1 MSSSSSEEPE
11 PEALLVLGTCLEEKQ
26 ILRRRRQSEGEMRSP
41 VPERS
46 LIIES
51 DDDDD
56 TQSAVAT
63 NWTGHGHDEEEPEQD
78 SDSSSSSSSC
88 ATPRRGPSSPAYT
101 QQWPQ
106 SYRSRRFLLP
116 PSLPM
121 IEEESLVVAGLPVY
135 VSSYPIYPWFLGRKL
150 RCREHL
156 GRSRIRCGVVL
167 LLCALSHPQ
176 FRFSEPLLHFLFS
189 HHPPAGSVLLT
200 GSCRS
205 IIHSSI
211 SILTGH

>member
-1 MSSSSSEEPE
+1 M
-11 PEALLVLGTCLEEKQ
+11 
-26 ILRRRRQSEGEMRSP
+26 
-41 VPERS
+41 PERS

-63 NWTGHGHDEEEPEQD
+63 NWIGHGHGHDEEEPEQEPGSD

-106 SYRSRRFLLP
+106 SYRSRRFLLRSFLLFP
-116 PSLPM
+116 R
-121 IEEESLVVAGLPVY
+121 IEEESLVAGLLVY
-135 VSSYPIYPWFLGRKL
+135 ISSYLMHPWFLGRKL

-156 GRSRIRCGVVL
+156 GPSRIRCGVVL
-167 LLCALSHPQ
+167 LLLLLCVLSHPQ
-176 FRFSEPLLHFLFS
+176 FQFPEPLHQFLFLIIL
-189 HHPPAGSVLLT
+189 PYL
-200 GSCRS
+200 SCRS

-211 SILTGH
+211 SILTGHVLASRTNKHVSRDRIQYW